1 MSGGKTIQVERRG
14 EEYLSEHFQCW
25 HSRGNNDQP
34 ILLTKLEFLPM
45 MRYQTTAKLAMII
58 LKQCRQDY
66 INLCFCFI
74 SDWALSDWA
83 NTVLENFKCQKLMEL
98 NGAFVEGINWN
109 KISLF
114 STFQNISQI
123 KFQLFVKKLSNVV
136 PTELSKSFKIWTFNQ
151 LFPVSRSKECWR
163 VENALYSEFLLFY
176 YSACLS
182 KILDQDSVYGG
193 GLEGE
198 K

>member
-1 MSGGKTIQVERRG
+1 M
-14 EEYLSEHFQCW
+14 
-25 HSRGNNDQP
+25 
-34 ILLTKLEFLPM
+34 
-45 MRYQTTAKLAMII
+45 LAMII
-58 LKQCRQDY
+58 LNSRR
-66 INLCFCFI
+66 ISIFFSFI
-74 SDWALSDWA
+74 SDWALSDSA

-114 STFQNISQI
+114 LTFQNISEI

-151 LFPVSRSKECWR
+151 LFTVSRSKECWR

-176 YSACLS
+176 YSACLL
-182 KILDQDSVYGG
+182 KILDW
-193 GLEGE
+193 E
-198 K
+198 KRGMWYK

>member
-1 MSGGKTIQVERRG
+1 MRWWVLIC
-14 EEYLSEHFQCW
+14 YLNTLNIDTMELIHIRTRPRPSTRTGQASCMLIWNE
-25 HSRGNNDQP
+25 S
-34 ILLTKLEFLPM
+34 
-45 MRYQTTAKLAMII
+45 TAMLARII
-58 LKQCRQDY
+58 LKHYRQDF
-66 INLCFCFI
+66 INLSFAFI

-114 STFQNISQI
+114 STFQNISEI

-151 LFPVSRSKECWR
+151 LFPVSRSKECWQG
-163 VENALYSEFLLFY
+163 ENALYSEFFYFTILLV
-176 YSACLS
+176 C
-182 KILDQDSVYGG
+182 
-193 GLEGE
+193 
-198 K
+198 